1 MNLIQRN
8 DVIKQLSAA
17 TSDPP
22 FRDSVL
28 PWCLNAC
35 PHRLQTSAL
44 QKTDHFSIELCVSIE
59 DHVAIRPSFWEYFT
73 QLLEHPFRCG
83 MASDVAVENAT
94 ASMLDYEET
103 VQLPEQQRRHCEQIE
118 SDDHLAMIPQESQP
132 SLCAIFATMHAPELT

>member
-1 MNLIQRN
+1 MTLIQRN

-28 PWCLNAC
+28 PRCLNAC
-35 PHRLQTSAL
+35 PHRLQTGAL
-44 QKTDHFSIELCVSIE
+44 QKADHFSIELCVSIE
-59 DHVAIRPSFWEYFT
+59 DHVAIRSSFGAPIP
-73 QLLEHPFRCG
+73 LG

-94 ASMLDYEET
+94 ASMLDHEET
-103 VQLPEQQRRHCEQIE
+103 VQLPEHQRRHCKQIE

-132 SLCAIFATMHAPELT
+132 TLCAIFATMHAPEIT

>member
-73 QLLEHPFRCG
+73 QIVGAP
-83 MASDVAVENAT
+83 
-94 ASMLDYEET
+94 
-103 VQLPEQQRRHCEQIE
+103 
-118 SDDHLAMIPQESQP
+118 IPLWDGQ
-132 SLCAIFATMHAPELT
+132 